1 MCVNRPCLLLLFQ
14 ALMFHVTIITA
25 AAAKHVCCSF
35 SSDSDFLTTSSLF
48 LWFALPV
55 CQDGLK
61 TIASSWAPYT
71 WTLLR
76 LTCAQVNMYTLWPR
90 VISLDKKIIL
100 IFINCTINWFHCDFL
115 LVHCWCF
122 ESKVTDVD
130 LYNRIQFNDHK
141 WLNYI
146 EIKFSCIQYLIIIYL
161 KWETRISEI
170 WNQGNWHY
178 AFKLK
183 RTDNVVSRWK

>member
-35 SSDSDFLTTSSLF
+35 SSDSDFLATSSLF
-48 LWFALPV
+48 RWFALPV

-61 TIASSWAPYT
+61 TTASSWAPYT

-90 VISLDKKIIL
+90 VISLDKLFWFYQLYNQL
-100 IFINCTINWFHCDFL
+100 ISSWFFTCPL
-115 LVHCWCF
+115 LMLWEQGDWCLY
-122 ESKVTDVD
+122 

-146 EIKFSCIQYLIIIYL
+146 EIKFCIWYLIII
-161 KWETRISEI
+161 
-170 WNQGNWHY
+170 
-178 AFKLK
+178 
-183 RTDNVVSRWK
+183 